1 MSGRDHEKSQS
12 KIEIYFKSCV
22 DLAIQR
28 WKMRKKYT
36 YLICIF
42 SVEVETSI
50 NVKKCN
56 ISGLLQ
62 FGIYKTDSGANIRH
76 FSDFV
81 PFCHIL
87 APRYTLLYR
96 KTDFGANIRHFSD

>member
-1 MSGRDHEKSQS
+1 MIDILFLLFITALQKSQS

-42 SVEVETSI
+42 SVD
-50 NVKKCN
+50 VKKCN

-62 FGIYKTDSGANIRH
+62 FGIGMSLKCSIRLM
-76 FSDFV
+76 SV
-81 PFCHIL
+81 YIS
-87 APRYTLLYR
+87 
-96 KTDFGANIRHFSD
+96 FGK

>member
-1 MSGRDHEKSQS
+1 MIDILFLLFITALQKSQS

-62 FGIYKTDSGANIRH
+62 FGIGMSLKCSIRLM
-76 FSDFV
+76 SV
-81 PFCHIL
+81 YIS
-87 APRYTLLYR
+87 
-96 KTDFGANIRHFSD
+96 FGK

>member
-1 MSGRDHEKSQS
+1 MIDILFLLFITALQKSQS

-62 FGIYKTDSGANIRH
+62 LGIGMSLKCSIRGR
-76 FSDFV
+76 SQSTS
-81 PFCHIL
+81 
-87 APRYTLLYR
+87 RT
-96 KTDFGANIRHFSD
+96 